1 MEELMRNIPAVKEDT
16 ILKKGLAI
24 GKDKEKGRRFD
35 RSRVRMELI
44 CDGCNA
50 HRCVY
55 SNKMVG
61 VKVGPTKSDVEE
73 LL

>member
-1 MEELMRNIPAVKEDT
+1 
-16 ILKKGLAI
+16 
-24 GKDKEKGRRFD
+24 
-35 RSRVRMELI
+35 MELI

-61 VKVGPTKSDVEE
+61 VKGGPKKYDAEE
-73 LL
+73 LQLWSEGRYMCGSRVLCDTVYVQR